1 MTILVGKKA
10 PDFTTQA
17 VLPDGEVVS
26 EFTLSELIKD
36 KYGIVFFYPMDFTF
50 VCPTELISMDNR
62 IAKLNRWGR
71 SCRGVN

>member
-62 IAKLNRWGR
+62 IGKLKSLG
-71 SCRGVN
+71 CEVVGV